1 MSVELTEAHI
11 LAGQMNKE
19 LTGKTIQSYQLQNCQ
34 SLQKLGCVNK
44 DATAFD
50 RLIGGKIV
58 SVASRGNTI
67 LVKLDNGWNL
77 VLAPEYGGNIQLYKK
92 QEETIKFHLKLEMQD
107 TAVLTV
113 SLTGIGCIQ
122 AVEGTSLKN
131 NYLYRRDFSDIL
143 NPLEANFTFNHFLER
158 LDSKKQNIKAALV
171 GKTAVVVGVSNSAFQ
186 DIIYRAKISPKRN
199 TGSLT
204 EEEKKALYTA
214 IVDLVVDRLEAG
226 GKDNSQTYTANQAC
240 TCPKWV
246 QTKKTEL
253 AQHAGLKSK
262 KSVRRRTSLP
272 LSNLPKINTE
282 INILMSGF
290 SINTDYPLS
299 VLHLWVG

>member
-1 MSVELTEAHI
+1 MSIELTEAHI
-11 LAGQMNKE
+11 LAGQMSKE
-19 LTGKTIQSYQLQNCQ
+19 LPGKTILSYQLQNCQ

-92 QEETIKFHLKLEMQD
+92 QEETTKFHLKLEIQD
-107 TAVLTV
+107 KAVLIV

-122 AVEGTSLKN
+122 AVEDTFLKN

-158 LDSKKQNIKAALV
+158 LDSKKQNIKASLV

-214 IVDLVVDRLEAG
+214 NVDLVVDRLEAG
-226 GKDNSQTYTANQAC
+226 GKDQFTDLYGKPGLYVPKMGSNQKDR
-240 TCPKWV
+240 TCPACG
-246 QTKKTEL
+246 TKIE
-253 AQHAGLKSK
+253 
-262 KSVRRRTSLP
+262 
-272 LSNLPKINTE
+272 KIRHGGGQVYLCPTCQK
-282 INILMSGF
+282 
-290 SINTDYPLS
+290 
-299 VLHLWVG
+299 